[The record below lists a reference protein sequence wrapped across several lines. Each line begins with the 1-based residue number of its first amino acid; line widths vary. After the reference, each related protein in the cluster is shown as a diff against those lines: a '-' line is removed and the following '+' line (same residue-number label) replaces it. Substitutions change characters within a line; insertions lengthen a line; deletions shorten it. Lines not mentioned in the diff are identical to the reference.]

1 MNILCKRFTSASQKQ
16 GNDFVRDK
24 IDRTN
29 VYLTESVNNH
39 AKNQFYFLFEIDGLS
54 GFVNA

>member
-1 MNILCKRFTSASQKQ
+1 M
-16 GNDFVRDK
+16 RDK

-39 AKNQFYFLFEIDGLS
+39 AKNQFYFLFEIEGLS
-54 GFVNA
+54 GFGNAKLKSDSRDLDLRR

>member
-1 MNILCKRFTSASQKQ
+1 MRHKNQCI
-16 GNDFVRDK
+16 DFARDK

-39 AKNQFYFLFEIDGLS
+39 AKNQFFIPYLKS
-54 GFVNA
+54 RVNLDLRMRN